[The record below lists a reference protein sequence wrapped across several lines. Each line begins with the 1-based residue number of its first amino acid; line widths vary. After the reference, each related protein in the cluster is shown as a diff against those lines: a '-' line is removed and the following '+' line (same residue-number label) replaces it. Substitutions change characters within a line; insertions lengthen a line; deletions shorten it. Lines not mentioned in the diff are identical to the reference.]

1 MVSNYLSLVAVTAAD
16 TGASPEISSRAPHSA
31 YAVARDIQEK
41 RNLAL
46 RCPHPRAMEMLD
58 ELPPAMAGDVAFRIF
73 CTPELSQHRTA
84 DHDILTARARF
95 HLRNA
100 RWHVL
105 DTPAG
110 EVQTY
115 VYEPDGEARGTV
127 LLVHG
132 WTSEAA
138 FMTAFAEPLRRS
150 GMRVVAFDF
159 PAHGLSPGRR
169 TNLADCARA
178 MLAVCDHYGPID
190 GVVAHSFGGFVALLV
205 AEGGPPIDHAHHIG
219 RFVLISCPN
228 KLTEVTRNFG
238 KALNL
243 SPAAQRIY
251 ERHLERVG
259 HRPVETFSAAE
270 LLRNVDQPVLIIHG
284 RDDDEVT
291 FRNAEDIAAAHPGAR
306 LMPFAGLGHRNVL
319 FAPPVFRAAMNEFAP
334 RRDARQPTAIR
345 AVSA

>member
-1 MVSNYLSLVAVTAAD
+1 MVSNYLSLVAVNAAD
-16 TGASPEISSRAPHSA
+16 SDFPEISSRAPDSA
-31 YAVARDIQEK
+31 YAVIRDRQEK
-41 RNLAL
+41 RTLAL

-58 ELPPAMAGDVAFRIF
+58 KLPPALAGDVAFRIF

-100 RWHVL
+100 RWRVIP
-105 DTPAG
+105 TQAG
-110 EVQTY
+110 DVQTY
-115 VYEPDGEARGTV
+115 VYDPDGKARGTV

-138 FMTAFAEPLRRS
+138 FMAAFTEPLRRS

-219 RFVLISCPN
+219 HFALISCPN
-228 KLTEVTRNFG
+228 KLSEVTRNFG

-243 SPAAQRIY
+243 NPHAQRVY

-270 LLRNVDQPVLIIHG
+270 LLRNIDRPVAIIHG

-306 LMPFAGLGHRNVL
+306 LLPFAGLGHRNVL
-319 FAPPVFRAAMNEFAP
+319 FAPPVFRAVMNEFAS
-334 RRDARQPTAIR
+334 ATAEQKVQVR
-345 AVSA
+345 PQAVSA